1 MTSLVE
7 EERGEE
13 SVLKIS
19 VETWRSGQQY
29 LWRKQTEPINVPQAT
44 QRIIVPWATH
54 TCGVGPPYPN
64 DLPIPNNRIEAI
76 RCYIRH
82 NLPREARMIVMIRR
96 LSHINRR

>member
-29 LWRKQTEPINVPQAT
+29 LWRKQTELINVPQAT
-44 QRIIVPWATH
+44 QRIVKILFRLNIVF
-54 TCGVGPPYPN
+54 Y
-64 DLPIPNNRIEAI
+64 RIMAQVSFQI
-76 RCYIRH
+76 RYIT
-82 NLPREARMIVMIRR
+82 V
-96 LSHINRR
+96 SV

>member
-44 QRIIVPWATH
+44 QRIVKILFRLNTVF
-54 TCGVGPPYPN
+54 Y
-64 DLPIPNNRIEAI
+64 RIMAQVSFQI
-76 RCYIRH
+76 RYIT
-82 NLPREARMIVMIRR
+82 V
-96 LSHINRR
+96 SV